1 MQLEAFEIAAGA
13 SPNAGSSGWLRGTTA
28 ASLLTA
34 SVVAALYTANSYGRS
49 APFSEPSNATYF
61 NNNSSIYHPPPNYH
75 PYTYPP
81 TAAPPPASTDDYSA
95 VVDFYAAEAGE
106 WSCPPGFNFS
116 YQYHSNFSRQLCV
129 KYGSY
134 DDGIKDMKVVAGASW
149 NDREILLH
157 HDCDNS
163 VLLHVKRRDLIG
175 DVAERM
181 RRHAGWGAGVIGRIG
196 TAIEQLGKGHA
207 IEQSIHLCYS
217 KAGNGAP
224 IQDVL
229 LTRDCHAAAGWSAV
243 PRSRL
248 SAVGFVY
255 QLDSAYCESDA
266 VYNDYIYYERADR
279 QQFYNN
285 DSHVIRPEDSDR
297 LPSPPS
303 PPPPSPP
310 SPPHGGGH
318 ITWSND
324 SHSWHPYVNSSD
336 EHSNHSTGN
345 GTHSGMYGRNDSS
358 GTAGS
363 PFGRHGNNNSS
374 GVAHK
379 IHASFR
385 GTSKF
390 VSLDA

>member
-1 MQLEAFEIAAGA
+1 MQVEAFEIAADA
-13 SPNAGSSGWLRGTTA
+13 SPSAGSSGWLRGTTA

-61 NNNSSIYHPPPNYH
+61 NNNSSIYRPPPKYH
-75 PYTYPP
+75 PYPP
-81 TAAPPPASTDDYSA
+81 TAAPPAFTNGSV
-95 VVDFYAAEAGE
+95 VVDFCATAAGE
-106 WSCPPGFNFS
+106 WSCPPGFYFS
-116 YQYHSNFSRQLCV
+116 HQHHSNFSMQLCV

-149 NDREILLH
+149 NDRQIVLDR
-157 HDCDNS
+157 DCDNY

-297 LPSPPS
+297 
-303 PPPPSPP
+303 
-310 SPPHGGGH
+310 HVRRND
-318 ITWSND
+318 TWSND

-363 PFGRHGNNNSS
+363 PFGRHGNNSS

-379 IHASFR
+379 IPASFR